1 MPRIVFKKDELPPV
15 DLNQEVIFGRSEKHS
30 NVVVNDNRLSRAHC
44 RMEAQADGTWTVTDL
59 DSQNGTFVNGRRIKE
74 CMIKAGDVI
83 RIGAVDM
90 LFEAIGLG
98 GATVMAGVESGRMGS
113 ATASK
118 APRAGGLDLAD
129 DSVATPTIN
138 TVEGT
143 RTVIAPA
150 ALVLLKGTLADKIH
164 PLVADLF
171 TIGRKKDNLL
181 CLEGDGKA
189 SGYHAHIRKDGDDFI
204 VEDLG
209 SMNGVSVN
217 GEKITGPTLLKT
229 GSKLIVGQQVFKFQF
244 HGKPEESSG
253 ETAPQLAS
261 EDVAKAMKDAEPPE
275 PAVASESEP
284 PMTESSGDDA
294 PESAQEDMSALTQ
307 KISYKGGGGG
317 LFSIIEII
325 VAVAVVG
332 GILYAGWT
340 FSQSKPPSSGDE
352 QGSFPPVRDGKLLAK
367 NPSFEDGGQDRI
379 LKNWIPEAH
388 GTDSVAVVE
397 GGHGGQFALQLSR
410 FSPSNGM
417 TVVFSEAFEL
427 KGEEGL
433 KVSAFAINGEAVQKR
448 YGTAVVSIWWLAHK
462 DDQTYM
468 LATPVAV
475 ATNLNEWTEI
485 SGSCKRP
492 PAARA
497 YRIVLGITGQK
508 GSVAFDDIQ
517 VSKDDNA
524 PAMFAGNTHSA
535 DGLRWKVEENGT
547 ISFGSDS
554 SALLQYGA
562 IYLYPGENRGDPLDP
577 LLLLTAA
584 PSAKISGGALVMK
597 YPYFDPLAAK
607 PVQLSL
613 VLKINDG
620 QAEFSATVQSPE
632 GKGLE
637 GVALRIGFSAL
648 CTTQFAPDKILRFN
662 DDKLMA
668 FENEIGGKAG
678 KDFQK
683 IVAANTGTG
692 NSISN
697 KGGRG
702 KIRVASMDGGRYV
715 SVLSRGTLNFGLSL
729 GHGRD
734 DVAERAALSAALQAG
749 ETQVDRVNRAL
760 SIFKDYPYCQP
771 ELQQAA
777 DAIDA
782 VANHYKLRLIEL
794 RDGLNELTG
803 NEQLYRAAMTEAIN
817 NADLLKEAR
826 PDWEASGRGALEVF

>member
-1 MPRIVFKKDELPPV
+1 
-15 DLNQEVIFGRSEKHS
+15 
-30 NVVVNDNRLSRAHC
+30 
-44 RMEAQADGTWTVTDL
+44 
-59 DSQNGTFVNGRRIKE
+59 
-74 CMIKAGDVI
+74 
-83 RIGAVDM
+83 
-90 LFEAIGLG
+90 AIGPG
-98 GATVMAGVESGRMGS
+98 GATVMAGVESRRMAPS
-113 ATASK
+113 TASG

-129 DSVATPTIN
+129 DSADTPTIN
-138 TVEGT
+138 SVEGT

-181 CLEGDGKA
+181 CLQGDGKA
-189 SGYHAHIRKDGDDFI
+189 SGHHAHIRKDGDDFI
-204 VEDLG
+204 VEDLE

-229 GSKLIVGQQVFKFQF
+229 GCKLVVGQQVFKFKI
-244 HGKPEESSG
+244 HGKPAESSG
-253 ETAPQLAS
+253 ETAPELAS
-261 EDVAKAMKDAEPPE
+261 KDMARAVDDAEPSGP
-275 PAVASESEP
+275 PVANESEP
-284 PMTESSGDDA
+284 AMIDA
-294 PESAQEDMSALTQ
+294 PADAAPASAQEDMSALTQ
-307 KISYKGGGGG
+307 EINYKGGGGG

-352 QGSFPPVRDGKLLAK
+352 QGSFPAVRDGKLLAK

-379 LKNWIPEAH
+379 LKNWIPEAY

-427 KGEEGL
+427 KGEDGL
-433 KVSAFAINGEAVQKR
+433 KVSAFAINSEAAQKR

-468 LATPVAV
+468 LATPIAV
-475 ATNLNEWTEI
+475 ATNLNDWTEI

-492 PAARA
+492 SAAKA

-524 PAMFAGNTHSA
+524 PTMFAGNTHSA
-535 DGLRWKVEENGT
+535 DGLRWKVEKNGT

-562 IYLYPGENRGDPLDP
+562 VYLYPGENRGDPLDP
-577 LLLLTAA
+577 LLLLNAA
-584 PSAKISGGALVMK
+584 PSAAISGGALIMK

-607 PVQLSL
+607 PVQLSV

-648 CTTQFAPDKILRFN
+648 CTAQFAPDKILRFS

-697 KGGRG
+697 KGSKG
-702 KIRVASMDGGRYV
+702 KISVASMGGGRYV
-715 SVLSRGTLNFGLSL
+715 SILSRGTLNFGLSL
-729 GHGRD
+729 GQGRD
-734 DVAERAALSAALQAG
+734 DVAERAALCASKQGG

-771 ELQQAA
+771 QLKQAA

-782 VANHYKLRLIEL
+782 VAKHYKLRLIEL
-794 RDGLNELTG
+794 RDGVNVPQLTR

-826 PDWEASGRGALEVF
+826 PNWESTGR